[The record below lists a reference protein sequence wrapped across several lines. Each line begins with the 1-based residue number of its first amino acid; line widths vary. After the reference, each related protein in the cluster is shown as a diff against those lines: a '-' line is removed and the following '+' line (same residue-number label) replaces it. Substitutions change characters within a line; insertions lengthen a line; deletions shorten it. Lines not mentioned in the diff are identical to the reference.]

1 MGKAEQRI
9 SERKNRAARVRK
21 KISGTAE
28 RPRLCVRRSLNHI
41 YAQIIDDVNGISL
54 AQTSSSTKDF
64 MEKHMGDAQKT
75 KSAISELVGEIIAQ
89 KAKAIGIEQVVF
101 DRKGYA
107 FQGRV
112 KSLADAARKA
122 GLVF

>member
-9 SERKNRAARVRK
+9 IERNNRAARVRK
-21 KISGTAE
+21 KISGTPE

-41 YAQIIDDVNGISL
+41 YAQIVDDVNGISL
-54 AQTSSSTKDF
+54 AQTSSSTKEF
-64 MEKHMGDAQKT
+64 AEKHIGEAKIS
-75 KSAISELVGEIIAQ
+75 KSKVSELVGEIIAQ
-89 KAKAIGIEQVVF
+89 KAKAIGIVTVVF

-107 FQGRV
+107 YQGRV